1 MKRNPITQSQTGH
14 LRILGTL
21 IAFAI
26 SMAYL
31 ESAVVVYLRAVYY
44 PNGFVLPLKEMDLPT
59 YAIELG
65 REAATLIMLSIVA
78 RLAGSPGWGRFACF
92 AFLFGLWD
100 IWYYIWLKL
109 FLNWPE
115 SLLTWD
121 ILFLIPV
128 AWIGPVLAPV
138 LVSLLLVAGAL
149 QAMQLLDRGT
159 LIRVDRYDWIGASAG
174 SLLILYTFMQDIIV
188 LLMRGGVEAVLAFV
202 PIAFNWPLFL
212 VGYALMVGIAL
223 RIVHRSNK
231 KAADRSQRLF

>member
-1 MKRNPITQSQTGH
+1 MERNPTTQSQTSH
-14 LRILGTL
+14 LRTLGAL

-44 PNGFVLPLKEMDLPT
+44 PNGFVFPLKEMDLPT

-65 REAATLIMLSIVA
+65 REAATLFMLGAVA

-121 ILFLIPV
+121 VLFLIPV

-138 LVSLLLVAGAL
+138 LVSLLLLAGSFR
-149 QAMQLLDRGT
+149 AMQLLDRGAC
-159 LIRVDRYDWIGASAG
+159 IRVDRWDWIGASTG
-174 SLLILYTFMQDIIV
+174 SLLILYTFMEDIIAV
-188 LLMRGGVEAVLAFV
+188 LIEGGVEAVLAFV
-202 PIAFNWPLFL
+202 PTAFNWPLFL
-212 VGYALMVGIAL
+212 VGYGLMVGMAL
-223 RIVHRSNK
+223 RIIRRSN
-231 KAADRSQRLF
+231 